1 MLIFACK
8 RGYII
13 PTALEVPGDTIDNN
27 CNGQVDELNVKV
39 HVTKES
45 SPEVILAYGVMI
57 TPAIIIDE
65 INVHSGS
72 IPKREAIK
80 AWLKE

>member
-1 MLIFACK
+1 MKEIKVLGSGCTKCK
-8 RGYII
+8 K
-13 PTALEVPGDTIDNN
+13 TAEVIEKIA
-27 CNGQVDELNVKV
+27 DELNVKV